1 MIPASNLF
9 ECIMFSIHHN
19 ILQKNRN
26 IYIYFNFRI
35 IFHYSEEK
43 KNIFCMILYCRRN
56 WVLFF
61 SDKDHIVQAYRTR
74 FFPPILILLLINILL
89 LIKIWGV
96 PFSRNSSYWF
106 FSMQLFLSFV
116 MLSLCAMIPTSMTF
130 FLLSSTNHLFCH
142 DS

>member
-9 ECIMFSIHHN
+9 ECIMFSMYHN

-26 IYIYFNFRI
+26 IYIYFFNIRI
-35 IFHYSEEK
+35 IFHYSEIMK
-43 KNIFCMILYCRRN
+43 KKIFCIILYCRRN

-61 SDKDHIVQAYRTR
+61 SDKDHIVQTYRTI
-74 FFPPILILLLINILL
+74 FFPPILMLLLINILL

-116 MLSLCAMIPTSMTF
+116 MLSLCAMIPTSMTCFPAF
-130 FLLSSTNHLFCH
+130 FY
-142 DS
+142 